1 MYPKKLATASN
12 SQQQQ
17 KKKKK
22 EKLQVL
28 EYRISF
34 KINILYAGKHKVG
47 LSFLFPNDWG
57 NW

>member
-1 MYPKKLATASN
+1 MCTQLHQILN
-12 SQQQQ
+12 N
-17 KKKKK
+17 KKKE

-34 KINILYAGKHKVG
+34 EMYILYAGKHKVG

-57 NW
+57 N